1 MSFIWQNSQC
11 SCFGGHSV
19 GKKHSMFKLKYIY
32 VYIKII
38 FCRRALKMHG
48 GGPAVVPGAP
58 LKPEYTQENLELLE
72 KGLPNLIKHIQNG
85 IKHGVPVVVSV
96 NAHM

>member
-1 MSFIWQNSQC
+1 
-11 SCFGGHSV
+11 
-19 GKKHSMFKLKYIY
+19 MFKLKYIY

-58 LKPEYTQENLELLE
+58 LKHININIFKMASNMEFPLLFLLMLTCKFIE
-72 KGLPNLIKHIQNG
+72 I
-85 IKHGVPVVVSV
+85 
-96 NAHM
+96 A

>member
-1 MSFIWQNSQC
+1 
-11 SCFGGHSV
+11 
-19 GKKHSMFKLKYIY
+19 
-32 VYIKII
+32 
-38 FCRRALKMHG
+38 MHG
-48 GGPAVVPGAP
+48 GGPTVVPGAP

-85 IKHGVPVVVSV
+85 IKHGVPVVVSI